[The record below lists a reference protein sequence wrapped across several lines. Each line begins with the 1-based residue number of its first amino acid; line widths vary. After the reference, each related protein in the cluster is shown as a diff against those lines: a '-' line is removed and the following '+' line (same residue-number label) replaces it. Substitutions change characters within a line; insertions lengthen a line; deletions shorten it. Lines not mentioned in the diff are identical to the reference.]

1 MPAGELAKSISPA
14 GAVAN
19 HMLGPLGGKLIGSG
33 IMISVFGACNAYSMT
48 GARVLFALAEEGSLP
63 KGKIISKVNKR
74 NVPGNALIAQVILAC
89 VYALIAQAIL
99 ACVYALSGQFN
110 LLTDFAIFSIWIFIV
125 LSFIGVII
133 LRRKQLEIER
143 SYRVALYPLVPIVA
157 IASGSFVLINLLFTN
172 TMLALGGILI
182 TLLGLPI
189 LKLKGEKFSEAKSL
203 SKKVT
208 YIIV

>member
-1 MPAGELAKSISPA
+1 MGT
-14 GAVAN
+14 
-19 HMLGPLGGKLIGSG
+19 GGTILS
-33 IMISVFGACNAYSMT
+33 
-48 GARVLFALAEEGSLP
+48 RVLFALAEEGSLP

-74 NVPGNALIAQVILAC
+74 NVPGNALIAQ
-89 VYALIAQAIL
+89 AIL

-110 LLTDFAIFSIWIFIV
+110 LLIDFAVFSIWIFIV

>member
-1 MPAGELAKSISPA
+1 MGT
-14 GAVAN
+14 
-19 HMLGPLGGKLIGSG
+19 GGTILS
-33 IMISVFGACNAYSMT
+33 
-48 GARVLFALAEEGSLP
+48 RVLFALAEEGSLP
-63 KGKIISKVNKR
+63 KGEILSKVNKR
-74 NVPGNALIAQVILAC
+74 NVPGN
-89 VYALIAQAIL
+89 ALIAQAIL

-189 LKLKGEKFSEAKSL
+189 LKQKEKSSQKRRVFLRKL
-203 SKKVT
+203 L
-208 YIIV
+208 I